1 MAIADRPAWRTSS
14 FTDNGASCV
23 EVATGDRVVRV
34 RDTKDRG
41 LGPVLLLDHPAWAR
55 LLDAAVQARPATAA
69 GVMIT
74 CAQRRTRHAAGDAVT
89 TWHVR
94 AGDRELHFTDAE
106 WVAFAAGVR
115 AGEFTCSP
123 A

>member
-1 MAIADRPAWRTSS
+1 MAP
-14 FTDNGASCV
+14 
-23 EVATGDRVVRV
+23 GDRAVRV

-41 LGPVLLLDHPAWAR
+41 LGPVLLLGPAAWAQLR
-55 LLDAAVQARPATAA
+55 DAALHARPGDGG
-69 GVMIT
+69 GVSVT
-74 CAQRRTRHAAGDAVT
+74 HGEARTRHAGVDVVT

-115 AGEFTCSP
+115 AGEFSFS
-123 A
+123 AA